1 MGPTMSSTLQP
12 GQAFGRYQIVRT
24 IGVGSFGIVYEAV
37 QYPLERRVALKLLHD
52 RTLTHPDA
60 LARFEREAMAAAR
73 LRHPNSVEVVDYG
86 AHEGVAFLAMELLE
100 GESLQALMR
109 RAGPLPVETIVD
121 LVLPIVSAVA
131 AVHDVGVVH
140 RDLKPENFLLT
151 VTPDNQWHPKLLDFG
166 IAKVEAGG
174 MELTRTNALLG
185 TPCYMSPEQVM
196 QARSIDGRS
205 DQWSIGVVL
214 YEGLTGRKPFYSD
227 TLLVLMT
234 AITAD
239 DAPPLRGMRPDV
251 HPALEG
257 VIARAMQRRPE
268 DRFATMRDLG
278 SALLPFASAVAQQR
292 WYAEFMEGQFEAPP
306 ITTSRSQHPA
316 ARGAPQPPQSF
327 SSHEEDAT
335 RARQPSLAYPG
346 ATGSSPV
353 VDEPTELV
361 NTTSQDGEFPRGF
374 PATQGIRAS
383 GASLVAPPMVMSAS
397 HDDPGSRTMMPHQ
410 ASGGFQSAPD
420 EAVGTGTLAMDIDQI
435 HAMPPRQATGKMPA
449 YKSTV
454 EMSQPIAPSIAPV
467 GPGGYPPP
475 AAPGPYG
482 PHGPQGS
489 YNTTGP
495 QGGYGPVMGMP
506 GGPPIGT
513 LSLASSE
520 VSRPNIAPPPSRG
533 GRVFAVVALL
543 SLLGVGAFAAVFW
556 KVRGEGGESQPATRP
571 AADASVRLAAPD
583 APTAVP
589 TPDAPAVATTPDAPA
604 IVAPDAPA
612 VAVVAPD
619 AAAVFA
625 PDAAA
630 IADPLDATAPE
641 PEDAETPSVAPI
653 RGAHRR
659 DAGRTQRDAGRRP
672 PGGRRPD
679 VPIF

>member
-166 IAKVEAGG
+166 IAKMEAGG

-251 HPALEG
+251 HPALEAI
-257 VIARAMQRRPE
+257 IARAMQRRPE
-268 DRFATMRDLG
+268 DRYPTMRDLG
-278 SALLPFASAVAQQR
+278 GALLPFASAAAQQR
-292 WYAEFMEGQFEAPP
+292 WYAEFMEGQYDAPP
-306 ITTSRSQHPA
+306 VTTSRSQFPPA
-316 ARGAPQPPQSF
+316 PAAPQPPPSF
-327 SSHEEDAT
+327 AVAEEDAT
-335 RARQPSLAYPG
+335 QARQSSLPYRP
-346 ATGSSPV
+346 ATQSSPV

-374 PATQGIRAS
+374 PATQGIRPS
-383 GASLVAPPMVMSAS
+383 GPSPAAPAMSMSGS
-397 HDDPGSRTMMPHQ
+397 HDGPGSRTMTPHPRP
-410 ASGGFQSAPD
+410 SDGYPSAP
-420 EAVGTGTLAMDIDQI
+420 EEPVGTGTLAMDIDQI
-435 HAMPPRQATGKMPA
+435 RAMPPRQATGKMPA

-454 EMSQPIAPSIAPV
+454 EMSSPIAPSIAPV

-475 AAPGPYG
+475 PAQGPY
-482 PHGPQGS
+482 GPQGS
-489 YNTTGP
+489 YNTPAP
-495 QGGYGPVMGMP
+495 QGPYGPVLGMP

-520 VSRPNIAPPPSRG
+520 VSRPNIAPPPRRG
-533 GRVFAVVALL
+533 GRVFAAVALL
-543 SLLGVGAFAAVFW
+543 SLLGAGAFAVVFW
-556 KVRGEGGESQPATRP
+556 KARSRGDDPTSTTRP
-571 AADASVRLAAPD
+571 AADASVRAAAPD
-583 APTAVP
+583 APSVAP
-589 TPDAPAVATTPDAPA
+589 TLDAQAVA
-604 IVAPDAPA
+604 VAPDAQA
-612 VAVVAPD
+612 VAVAPD
-619 AAAVFA
+619 AQAVA
-625 PDAAA
+625 VPPDAAA
-630 IADPLDATAPE
+630 PPEEPLDAAVASLDAPDPE
-641 PEDAETPSVAPI
+641 PEDAEAPPTSV
-653 RGAHRR
+653 RGTHRR
-659 DAGRTQRDAGRRP
+659 DAGRVGRDAGRRP
-672 PGGRRPD
+672 PGGRPRPN

>member
-1 MGPTMSSTLQP
+1 MSSTLQP

-73 LRHPNSVEVVDYG
+73 LRHPHSVEVVDYG

-166 IAKVEAGG
+166 IAKMEAGG

-251 HPALEG
+251 HSALEAI
-257 VIARAMQRRPE
+257 VARAMQRRAE
-268 DRFATMRDLG
+268 DRYATMRDLG
-278 SALLPFASAVAQQR
+278 GALLPFASAAAQPR
-292 WYAEFMEGQFEAPP
+292 WYAEFMEGQYDAPP
-306 ITTSRSQHPA
+306 ITTSRSQFPPA
-316 ARGAPQPPQSF
+316 PAPARPPPSF
-327 SSHEEDAT
+327 AAAEEDAT
-335 RARQPSLAYPG
+335 QARQSSLPYRP
-346 ATGSSPV
+346 ATHSSPV
-353 VDEPTELV
+353 IDEPTELV

-374 PATQGIRAS
+374 QATQGIRAS
-383 GASLVAPPMVMSAS
+383 GPSQAAPAMAMSGS
-397 HDDPGSRTMMPHQ
+397 HDDHGSRTMMPHQ
-410 ASGGFQSAPD
+410 GSSEGYASSPD
-420 EAVGTGTLAMDIDQI
+420 EPVGTGTLAMDIDQI
-435 HAMPPRQATGKMPA
+435 RTMPPRQATGKMPA

-454 EMSQPIAPSIAPV
+454 EMSQPIAPSIAPM
-467 GPGGYPPP
+467 GPGAYPPP
-475 AAPGPYG
+475 AAQGPY
-482 PHGPQGS
+482 GPQGS
-489 YNTTGP
+489 YNNPGP
-495 QGGYGPVMGMP
+495 QGPYGPVFGMP

-520 VSRPNIAPPPSRG
+520 VSRPNIAPPPRRG

-543 SLLGVGAFAAVFW
+543 SLLGAGAFAVVFW
-556 KVRGEGGESQPATRP
+556 KARSQGDDPTNTTRP
-571 AADASVRLAAPD
+571 AAYASARAAAPD
-583 APTAVP
+583 AQAVAVP
-589 TPDAPAVATTPDAPA
+589 PDAQVAAATPDAAPPVEPPDAAVASLDAPA
-604 IVAPDAPA
+604 ID
-612 VAVVAPD
+612 
-619 AAAVFA
+619 
-625 PDAAA
+625 
-630 IADPLDATAPE
+630 
-641 PEDAETPSVAPI
+641 PEDAEAPPTSI
-653 RGAHRR
+653 RGSHRR
-659 DAGRTQRDAGRRP
+659 DAGRVGRDAGRRP
-672 PGGRRPD
+672 PGGRPRPN